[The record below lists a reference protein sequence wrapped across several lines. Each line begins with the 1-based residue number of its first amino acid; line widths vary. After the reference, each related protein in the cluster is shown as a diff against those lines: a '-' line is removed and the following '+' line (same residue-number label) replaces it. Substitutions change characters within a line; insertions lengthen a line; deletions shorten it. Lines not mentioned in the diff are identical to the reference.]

1 MGTVALKT
9 LAEETGGELIG
20 ASVSLS
26 KLALDSRH
34 VGKGDLF
41 AAIKG
46 SQVDGHDYAVEAL
59 NAGAAALLTQ
69 RKLEGIAPQLVVSNV
84 TSATGRFGFLKR
96 QAFSGDIVAITGSA
110 GKTTTK
116 NLLGAALGPLG
127 AVHAT
132 PGNQNNELGVPVTLA
147 GLTDAHRFGVIEMGA
162 GRPGDIAYLCTLAAP
177 DVAVCLNASAA
188 HLENYVDVGAIA
200 KTKGEIFEGLG
211 RQSLAVMNADQ
222 EWLPGWRKQAGNSR
236 QVTFGFS
243 PDADYRATA
252 VAHRGVEG
260 VSFHLTGPMGTLPV
274 SLHLAGEQHVANASA
289 ALAVAIELGVD
300 PPLAAER
307 LLTVRPSAGR
317 GAVFKRSAG
326 GRVVDDSYNANPTA
340 VRAAVDV
347 LAREPAY
354 RVLILGP
361 MLELGE
367 ASARLHAEL
376 GAYARQAGIDRL
388 ITVGEEASSAAE
400 SFGQHASHF
409 ADLGALRADF
419 PVLPTDHIVW
429 VKGSRAAGLE
439 HLVSWLLGAR
449 EVPLC

>member
-26 KLALDSRH
+26 RLVLDSRH

-84 TSATGRFGFLKR
+84 TSATGRFGYLKR
-96 QAFSGDIVAITGSA
+96 RAFSGDIVAITGSA

-116 NLLGAALGPLG
+116 NLLGSALGPLG

-132 PGNQNNELGVPVTLA
+132 SGNQNNELGVPVTLA
-147 GLTDAHRFGVIEMGA
+147 GLNDAHRFGVIEMGA

-243 PDADYRATA
+243 PDADYRATD
-252 VAHRGVEG
+252 VALHGVEG
-260 VSFHLTGPMGTLPV
+260 LSFRLTGPMGTVPV
-274 SLHLAGEQHVANASA
+274 SLNLAGEQHVANASA

-300 PPLAAER
+300 PILAAER
-307 LLTVRPSAGR
+307 LLTVWPSAGR
-317 GAVFKRSAG
+317 GAVFKSSIG
-326 GRVVDDSYNANPTA
+326 GRVVDDSYNANPAA

-347 LAREPAY
+347 LAREPVF

-361 MLELGE
+361 MLELGDT
-367 ASARLHAEL
+367 SPQLHAEL
-376 GAYARQAGIDRL
+376 GAYARHAGIDRL
-388 ITVGEEASSAAE
+388 ITVGEEASSATE
-400 SFGQHASHF
+400 SFGPNASHF
-409 ADLGALRADF
+409 ADLEALRADF
-419 PVLPTDHIVW
+419 PILPADHIVW

-439 HLVSWLLGAR
+439 HLVSWLLGAK
-449 EVPLC
+449 EVPPC